1 MGLSVS
7 FDDPTRAARGSRGP
21 YHATPPTEFR
31 KWGQVHF
38 HHFPAF
44 PGTCREMDLSPFFGG
59 GLRGEWDR
67 GSGVGMSGAERVYA
81 MESFF
86 GRGRDELVMHIPQ
99 CVRLG
104 VTVVETS
111 PCRAI
116 VRLPWHEDLVGDPV
130 RGVVFGG
137 VITTLLDQ
145 ASGLAVQCSLPE

>member
-67 GSGVGMSGAERVYA
+67 GSGVGMSGTERVYA
-81 MESFF
+81 MENS
-86 GRGRDELVMHIPQ
+86 GRLHCNASPLAWSRSVVMTPPNTTP
-99 CVRLG
+99 RTG
-104 VTVVETS
+104 TR
-111 PCRAI
+111 RAGW
-116 VRLPWHEDLVGDPV
+116 R
-130 RGVVFGG
+130 
-137 VITTLLDQ
+137 
-145 ASGLAVQCSLPE
+145 